1 MAVSYNYEE
10 GHIEKEGTNRLT
22 DIAHEDSVYDFYL
35 LHSDLNEVWELGE
48 TMENSSSPAHKRAG
62 RAIKRVMMMLVRE
75 KMTRNAGNLL
85 DYAKSLNRKIM
96 VNSVDPIRKELAV
109 EFAFNTI
116 KKGFAIWEEQ
126 MISG

>member
-10 GHIEKEGTNRLT
+10 GHIEKQGTNRLT
-22 DIAHEDSVYDFYL
+22 DISHEDSVYDFYL
-35 LHSDLNEVWELGE
+35 LHTDLNEVWELGE
-48 TMENSSSPAHKRAG
+48 TMESSSSSAHKSAG

-85 DYAKSLNRKIM
+85 DYAKSLNRKIV
-96 VNSVDPIRKELAV
+96 VNSVDPIRKELAI

-116 KKGFAIWEEQ
+116 KKGFTIWKEQ
-126 MISG
+126 MLRG